1 MAKKRGKSFADK
13 LARQLK
19 QSMGAWWSDEGIQAI
34 NQIALQ
40 GEAPALDGTEFSGL
54 VLRPCLTF
62 QHEMAV
68 RDFDEQGKD
77 FDDLSPF
84 VYPELMRAWERYSV
98 SVEFSEAAASVAF
111 DSEPGYIQSV
121 PLAGL
126 QELFPG
132 CLALDVRKLGVTLYN
147 IAVDVVFVYPSYNAL
162 ARHVALMFV
171 GVNQSLGFTFA
182 YEARLVLKGATFG
195 DAARETNRVLDEER
209 SLCLGGLS
217 VEPSDEFFSAL
228 DSEPELFAVTWRL
241 LAVLCSDRVELV
253 HQSWGRGETLKVRPA
268 KLESQQVVEGVRV
281 EGEPGADGGRA
292 GVGALTGEADGG
304 RAGDERAGVGARAGG
319 GRASAG
325 EPAGAGARAG
335 DGARAGAGGGRA
347 GDERAGRASAGEPAG
362 AGARAGEADGERA
375 GADRRAA
382 GQEGAGAAGVGM
394 PAQAGRQCLPAT
406 SAMPRCEGRQEER
419 PGYAVAALDGEAFG
433 SGCPSGVAAP
443 TGIGESAGLGICSGE
458 PAYGVGAS
466 FATPVSTAGTA
477 PGEPDFAGMPV
488 SCAVESSD
496 SSETALE
503 LELLHEEV
511 DRLRAE
517 LDSQKASAAYREGQL
532 AQQASDLREQVAALR
547 VRSTLMETMNLPET
561 PLEAL
566 QLAERAFAD
575 RIIVLP
581 RARKSAEEFVKGDP
595 GEVWAVLRSVAVTL
609 HSLLFCERERGLA
622 NAFRNRT
629 GYELALRDAKGANRN
644 AAQKAERMV
653 MYEGTQR
660 DATMHIKGR
669 GTRKGESLRAHFFV
683 DYDKKKIVIVHCGE
697 HLTTDRTSSM

>member
-1 MAKKRGKSFADK
+1 M
-13 LARQLK
+13 
-19 QSMGAWWSDEGIQAI
+19 
-34 NQIALQ
+34 
-40 GEAPALDGTEFSGL
+40 
-54 VLRPCLTF
+54 
-62 QHEMAV
+62 
-68 RDFDEQGKD
+68 
-77 FDDLSPF
+77 
-84 VYPELMRAWERYSV
+84 
-98 SVEFSEAAASVAF
+98 
-111 DSEPGYIQSV
+111 
-121 PLAGL
+121 
-126 QELFPG
+126 
-132 CLALDVRKLGVTLYN
+132 
-147 IAVDVVFVYPSYNAL
+147 
-162 ARHVALMFV
+162 
-171 GVNQSLGFTFA
+171 
-182 YEARLVLKGATFG
+182 
-195 DAARETNRVLDEER
+195 
-209 SLCLGGLS
+209 
-217 VEPSDEFFSAL
+217 
-228 DSEPELFAVTWRL
+228 
-241 LAVLCSDRVELV
+241 
-253 HQSWGRGETLKVRPA
+253 
-268 KLESQQVVEGVRV
+268 EGVRV

-292 GVGALTGEADGG
+292 C
-304 RAGDERAGVGARAGG
+304 DERAGVGTRAGG

-335 DGARAGAGGGRA
+335 DGTRAGEADGGRPGDERA
-347 GDERAGRASAGEPAG
+347 GVGALAGADGERAGRASAGEPAG

-375 GADRRAA
+375 GADKRAA
-382 GQEGAGAAGVGM
+382 GLEGAGAAGVGM

-419 PGYAVAALDGEAFG
+419 PGYAAAALDGEAFG
-433 SGCPSGVAAP
+433 SGCPSGAAAP

-517 LDSQKASAAYREGQL
+517 LDSQKAAAAYREGQL

-622 NAFRNRT
+622 NAFRDRT

-669 GTRKGESLRAHFFV
+669 GTRKGESLRVHFFV

>member
-40 GEAPALDGTEFSGL
+40 GDAPALDGTEFSGL

-268 KLESQQVVEGVRV
+268 KPESQQVVEGVRV

-292 GVGALTGEADGG
+292 GVGARAGEADGG
-304 RAGDERAGVGARAGG
+304 RAGDERAGVGAL
-319 GRASAG
+319 
-325 EPAGAGARAG
+325 AGA
-335 DGARAGAGGGRA
+335 DG
-347 GDERAGRASAGEPAG
+347 ERAGRASAGEPAG

-382 GQEGAGAAGVGM
+382 GLEGAGAAGVGM

-419 PGYAVAALDGEAFG
+419 PGYAAAALDGEAFG
-433 SGCPSGVAAP
+433 SGCPSGAAAP

-477 PGEPDFAGMPV
+477 PGESDSAGVPA
-488 SCAVESSD
+488 SCSAESGD

-622 NAFRNRT
+622 NAFRDRT

-669 GTRKGESLRAHFFV
+669 GTRKGESLRVHFFV

>member
-132 CLALDVRKLGVTLYN
+132 CVALDVRKLGVTLYN

-217 VEPSDEFFSAL
+217 AEPSDEFFSAL

-268 KLESQQVVEGVRV
+268 KPESQQVVEGVRV
-281 EGEPGADGGRA
+281 EGEPGEHVDDGVRAGGGRA
-292 GVGALTGEADGG
+292 GVGARAGEADGGRACDGARAGEADGG
-304 RAGDERAGVGARAGG
+304 RAG
-319 GRASAG
+319 
-325 EPAGAGARAG
+325 
-335 DGARAGAGGGRA
+335 
-347 GDERAGRASAGEPAG
+347 AGEPAG

-382 GQEGAGAAGVGM
+382 GLEGAGTAGVGM
-394 PAQAGRQCLPAT
+394 PAQAGRRCLPAT

-419 PGYAVAALDGEAFG
+419 PGYAAAALDGEAFG
-433 SGCPSGVAAP
+433 SGCPSGAAAP

-458 PAYGVGAS
+458 PAYGADAS
-466 FATPVSTAGTA
+466 FATPASTAGTA
-477 PGEPDFAGMPV
+477 PGE
-488 SCAVESSD
+488 SD
-496 SSETALE
+496 SAGVPASCSAESGVPVETALE

-566 QLAERAFAD
+566 QLAERAFTD

-595 GEVWAVLRSVAVTL
+595 GEVWAVLRSVSVTL

-622 NAFRNRT
+622 NAFRDRT

-669 GTRKGESLRAHFFV
+669 GTRKGESLRVHFFV